1 MNQPDVKAFHD
12 EATFTVTYVVSD
24 PATQRAAIID
34 PVHDFDAASGRIS
47 SVSSDAVIDY
57 VRASGLNVDWILE
70 THVHADHLS
79 GAPYLQEQLGGRTA
93 IGAKVSAV
101 QETFKHVFNLK
112 DLATDGSQFDQ
123 LFADGDTFNVGEIAG
138 RVITTPGH
146 TPACVTYMIGDT
158 AYVGDTLFMPDFGTA
173 RTDFPG
179 GSAADLYDSIRR
191 ILSLPDETH
200 LFMCHDYKAPGRDDF
215 AWETSVAQQR
225 AHNVHINDKV
235 TKDAFVA
242 MRQSRDS
249 ELGMPRL
256 ILPSLQVNL
265 RAGRLPPPEDNG
277 TRYLKSP
284 LDAD

>member
-138 RVITTPGH
+138 RVITTPGQ
-146 TPACVTYMIGDT
+146 TSARREPTFPAAAPRISTIRSAGFSPCPTKRICSCAMTTRRRGGMISRG
-158 AYVGDTLFMPDFGTA
+158 
-173 RTDFPG
+173 
-179 GSAADLYDSIRR
+179 
-191 ILSLPDETH
+191 
-200 LFMCHDYKAPGRDDF
+200 K
-215 AWETSVAQQR
+215 R
-225 AHNVHINDKV
+225 A
-235 TKDAFVA
+235 
-242 MRQSRDS
+242 
-249 ELGMPRL
+249 
-256 ILPSLQVNL
+256 
-265 RAGRLPPPEDNG
+265 
-277 TRYLKSP
+277 
-284 LDAD
+284 